1 MNRTEEYI
9 HYNKLFDIYGALLNE
24 REKEIFALFY
34 EEDLS
39 LQEIADVR
47 GVSKSA
53 IGSAITTIN
62 KKLDTYEEK
71 LGFLNKINTLESLVE
86 KIEDKDLKEKI
97 EKTFVE
103 NINAI
108 CKKEKWEEATVYNKD
123 EEW

>member
-9 HYNKLFDIYGALLNE
+9 HYNKLFDLYGNLLNE
-24 REKEIFALFY
+24 REKEIFTLFY

-39 LQEIADVR
+39 LQEIASVR

-62 KKLDTYEEK
+62 KKLDAYENK
-71 LGFLNKINTLESLVE
+71 LGFLKKISLLDTLVE

-97 EKTFVE
+97 KKVWEK
-103 NINAI
+103 
-108 CKKEKWEEATVYNKD
+108 D
-123 EEW
+123 